1 VVTTIDLILPALD
14 EALALPALLA
24 RVPAGVRAIVVDN
37 GSTDD
42 TARVAASLGATVV
55 PEPIRGFGSACAAG
69 LAASDADIVVF
80 CDADGSIDPGDIWL
94 VIDPVVR
101 GDADL
106 VIGARIPTA
115 RGAWPAHARLANRYL
130 ARRIRR
136 RFDLDVS
143 DMGPLRAMRRTMVI
157 DLGIEDRRFGWPLE
171 MIVRAGHAGW
181 RIQEAPVPYRPRV
194 GRSKVTGTIGG
205 TARAIRDMGA
215 ILTQLDARAGGGPGQ
230 R

>member
-1 VVTTIDLILPALD
+1 MTTIDLILPALD
-14 EALALPALLA
+14 EAPALPALLA
-24 RVPAGVRAIVVDN
+24 RVPDGVRAIVVDN

-42 TARVAASLGATVV
+42 TAGVAAALGAIVV
-55 PEPIRGFGSACAAG
+55 SEPIRGFGSACAAG

-80 CDADGSIDPGDIWL
+80 CDADGSIDLADIWL
-94 VIDPVVR
+94 VVNPVVS
-101 GDADL
+101 GDAEL
-106 VIGARIPTA
+106 VVGARIPTA

-136 RFDLDVS
+136 RFDLDLS
-143 DMGPLRAMRRTMVI
+143 DMGPLRAMRRTRLVE
-157 DLGIEDRRFGWPLE
+157 LGIEDRRFGWPLE

-181 RIQEAPVPYRPRV
+181 RIEEVPVPYRPRV

-215 ILTQLDARAGGGPGQ
+215 ILATLDARAVEGPGQ

>member
-1 VVTTIDLILPALD
+1 MVTTVDLILPALD
-14 EALALPALLA
+14 EALALRDVLA
-24 RVPAGVRAIVVDN
+24 RVPVGVRAIVVDN

-42 TARVAASLGATVV
+42 TAKVAAGLGALVV
-55 PEPIRGFGSACAAG
+55 SEPVRGFGSACAAG

-80 CDADGSIDPGDIWL
+80 CDADGSIDLGDIWL
-94 VIDPVVR
+94 VAEPVIR

-106 VIGARIPTA
+106 MVGARIPTS

-130 ARRIRR
+130 ARRMRR
-136 RFDLDVS
+136 RFDLDLS
-143 DMGPLRAMRRTMVI
+143 DMGPLRAMRRTMLI
-157 DLGIEDRRFGWPLE
+157 ELGIEDRRFGWPLE

-181 RIQEAPVPYRPRV
+181 RVHEVPVPYRPRV

-215 ILTQLDARAGGGPGQ
+215 ILATLDDRAIGRSGH